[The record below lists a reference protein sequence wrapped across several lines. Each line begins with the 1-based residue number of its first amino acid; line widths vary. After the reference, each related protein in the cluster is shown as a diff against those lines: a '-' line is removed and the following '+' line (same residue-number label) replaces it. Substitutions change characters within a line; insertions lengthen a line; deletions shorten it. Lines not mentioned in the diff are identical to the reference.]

1 MAYVPTTT
9 HVTLLATLQRERLLP
24 APGEVAVQEN
34 QRVDATTVIA
44 QATVAKQHRLV
55 DIAYKLGVSPKQV
68 EAFLVK
74 HEGDQVKKDEPLATR
89 RELFLP
95 REVLSPVAG
104 TVIAVGEGKALI
116 AVAEPPLEIRAGMPA
131 TVTKVVT
138 DYGATLETVGALLE
152 GVWGNGQEA
161 FGVLRV
167 VGAGVADPLTP
178 DLIDVELRGTVIAAG
193 ALHDTSAFGKLAEVG
208 ARGLIVG
215 SVYSELVA
223 DLQKLAFPVLVVEGF
238 GAQGFSQPA
247 YTLLASNT
255 GREAWV
261 NAQTWDRFA
270 GQRPEVII
278 PLPSPSQAPAAPAN
292 GEALKEGHR
301 LRIVRGPGLGYVG
314 QAVALSDDLLFT
326 ASGVR
331 TRLATVKLE
340 ESADPPVL
348 VPFANLEILE

>member
-44 QATVAKQHRLV
+44 QATIAKHHRLV
-55 DIAYKLGVSPKQV
+55 DVARKLRVPPRQV

-74 HEGDQVKKDEPLATR
+74 HEGDPVKKDEPLATR

-95 REVLSPVAG
+95 RDVPAPIDGMVL
-104 TVIAVGEGKALI
+104 AVGDGKALI
-116 AVAEPPLEIRAGMPA
+116 AGIEPPQEIRAGMPA
-131 TVTKVVT
+131 TVTKVHP

-167 VGAGVADPLTP
+167 VGTGLADPLTP
-178 DLIDVELRGTVIAAG
+178 DLLEVELRGTVIAVGTLA
-193 ALHDTSAFGKLAEVG
+193 DTSAFSKLAEID

-215 SVYSELVA
+215 SIYSELVA

-238 GAQGFSQPA
+238 GAQGLSQPA

-261 NAQTWDRFA
+261 NAQTWDRFT
-270 GQRPEVII
+270 GRRPEIII
-278 PLPSPSQAPAAPAN
+278 PLPSPSQAPGVPAN
-292 GEALKEGHR
+292 GEALKEGER
-301 LRIVRGPGLGYVG
+301 VRIVRGPGAGLVG
-314 QAVALSDDLLFT
+314 QVAALSDDLLFT

>member
-24 APGEVAVQEN
+24 APGEVGVQEN
-34 QRVDATTVIA
+34 QRVDATTVLA
-44 QATVAKQHRLV
+44 QATVAKHHRLV
-55 DIAYKLGVSPKQV
+55 DIAGGLGVPAKQI

-74 HEGDQVKKDEPLATR
+74 HEGDPVKKDDPLATR

-95 REVLSPVAG
+95 RDVFCPIDG
-104 TVIAVGEGKALI
+104 TVIAVGDGKALI
-116 AVAEPPLEIRAGMPA
+116 AGVEPPIEIRAGMPA

-138 DYGATLETVGALLE
+138 DYGANLETVGALLE

-167 VGAGVADPLTP
+167 VGTGLADPLASE
-178 DLIDVELRGTVIAAG
+178 LIDVELRGTVVAVGTLRDAA
-193 ALHDTSAFGKLAEVG
+193 ALNQLAEINAKALV
-208 ARGLIVG
+208 VG
-215 SVYSELVA
+215 SVYSELVPE
-223 DLQKLAFPVLVVEGF
+223 LQKLAMPVLVVEGF

-261 NAQTWDRFA
+261 NAQAWDRYA
-270 GQRPEVII
+270 GRRPEVII
-278 PLPSPSQAPAAPAN
+278 PLPSPSQAPGVPAN
-292 GEALKEGHR
+292 GEALKTGQR
-301 LRIVRGPGLGYVG
+301 VRIVRGPGAGYVG
-314 QAVALSDDLLFT
+314 QAIALSDDVLFT

-340 ESADPPVL
+340 ESADPPIL